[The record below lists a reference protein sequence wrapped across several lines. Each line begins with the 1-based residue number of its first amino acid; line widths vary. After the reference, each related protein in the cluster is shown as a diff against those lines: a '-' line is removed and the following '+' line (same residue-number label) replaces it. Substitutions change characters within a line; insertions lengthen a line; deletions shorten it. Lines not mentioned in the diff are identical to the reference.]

1 MPHLVFLT
9 TRAAQRLCAVGVGAF
24 ALISCATTS
33 HTSSTGMGAGAT
45 GAEPAATMPRPAS
58 ARIGNDIRWFRSSA
72 EQRAAFLQ
80 AYRVAGERLVAL
92 SEGRSRGTWGVILD
106 ADETVL
112 DNSRYQQERALV
124 DSGYT
129 EASWSR
135 WVARREATALPG
147 SLTFIR
153 DVQTRGGRVA
163 IVTNRTAAECDDTRA
178 NLRAEGIEADV
189 VLCKAETSDKN
200 PRFAQVAAGVNGL
213 LPLEVIMWIGDNI
226 QDFPGM
232 TQAPM
237 RTAPDS
243 AYTDFGRRFVLLP
256 NPMYGSWER
265 NPLP

>member
-1 MPHLVFLT
+1 
-9 TRAAQRLCAVGVGAF
+9 
-24 ALISCATTS
+24 
-33 HTSSTGMGAGAT
+33 MGAG
-45 GAEPAATMPRPAS
+45 PATMPSPA
-58 ARIGNDIRWFRSSA
+58 AERIGNDIRWFRSSA

-80 AYRVAGERLVAL
+80 AYLVAGDRLVAL
-92 SEGRSRGTWGVILD
+92 SEGRSRGTWAVILD

-129 EASWSR
+129 EASWLR
-135 WVARREATALPG
+135 WTARREATALPG
-147 SLTFIR
+147 APAFIR

-163 IVTNRTAAECDDTRA
+163 IVTNRTTAECDDTRA
-178 NLRAEGIEADV
+178 NLRAVGVEADV

-200 PRFAQVAAGVNGL
+200 PRFAQVASGTSGL
-213 LPLEVIMWIGDNI
+213 PPLEVLMWIGDNI

-232 TQAPM
+232 TQASM
-237 RTAPDS
+237 RAAQQS
-243 AYTDFGRRFVLLP
+243 AYAEFGRRFVLLP